1 MVKTGENSW
10 FFTNPLTKGQFKKQF
25 ALLVYRDDRPNHWY
39 FFQRLKD
46 GNWQIQEI
54 VQDAIKSGSLYT
66 ADNAYKEYM
75 KLRKNPWDCLYNAD
89 ATMEWN
95 KRSKSLWRGVRGR
108 PKGISKTKPS
118 VKYYTDPWDEDQYK
132 RKKSIFAVNDE
143 GRWAYHKKMG
153 QFTPKWEVTHSST
166 VHPEKIETSLVLFES
181 AFGDYVSLYKKKYRF
196 LVGKQAEEAFKNATA
211 GTKKPTGYTKKVA
224 GEFMKAVPI
233 HGIRPMKKPATA
245 KNTSASKKNTTSTSS
260 KKPTARKTIKG
271 KEGYSLIEK
280 KKKGYCVPETKQ
292 TYWKRL

>member
-75 KLRKNPWDCLYNAD
+75 KLRKTPWDCLYNAD
-89 ATMEWN
+89 ATTEWN

-108 PKGISKTKPS
+108 PKEISK
-118 VKYYTDPWDEDQYK
+118 
-132 RKKSIFAVNDE
+132 
-143 GRWAYHKKMG
+143 
-153 QFTPKWEVTHSST
+153 
-166 VHPEKIETSLVLFES
+166 
-181 AFGDYVSLYKKKYRF
+181 
-196 LVGKQAEEAFKNATA
+196 TA